1 MTEIVG
7 GLVTIG
13 IGVIVV
19 AAIYQL
25 GQAKNNIT
33 STVTGLVKTTVTAGL
48 FK

>member
-25 GQAKNNIT
+25 GQAPNNIT
-33 STVTGLVKTTVTAGL
+33 STVTSLVKTTVTAGL

>member
-7 GLVTIG
+7 GLVTLG

-25 GQAKNNIT
+25 GGAKNNIAH
-33 STVTGLVKTTVTAGL
+33 TVTSLGTKTINTL